1 MSSFNVIH
9 NEKNAKFQ
17 QHALLFIA
25 IIFLCS
31 GVHPTTA
38 QFYETSMMKHMLVQ
52 MPLLVIVGW
61 FVPMQFSPVRLLLAR
76 YDQSGAI
83 AVVVL
88 ISCTLFWMLPL
99 NLDQAAFDPQF
110 RALKLVSVPLG
121 IGLCLRWICTRSY
134 PIVRIVIFFELWASV
149 ARLGWLYIE
158 SPEQLCSNYLIGEQR
173 LVGTVLLTLALLTG
187 LIGLFVGIFGSYAKL
202 PNKHI
207 AKPIQ
212 SK

>member
-1 MSSFNVIH
+1 MLRCTSYYCTVLRNFNDETYAGANATARDRWMVCAHAILSCSLIVSKIRPKWRYSSS
-9 NEKNAKFQ
+9 A
-17 QHALLFIA
+17 
-25 IIFLCS
+25 
-31 GVHPTTA
+31 
-38 QFYETSMMKHMLVQ
+38 
-52 MPLLVIVGW
+52 
-61 FVPMQFSPVRLLLAR
+61 
-76 YDQSGAI
+76 
-83 AVVVL
+83 
-88 ISCTLFWMLPL
+88 L

-187 LIGLFVGIFGSYAKL
+187 LIGLFIGIFGSYAKL